1 MPPSLLPV
9 FIKLANRPCLVVGAG
24 TVAASKI
31 AALLESDALITVV
44 APTANPEIKQLA
56 AEGKLRWLPREF
68 HPHDLGG
75 IFLAIAATSDAAVNR
90 AVFLESQSRSIL
102 CNSVDDPPHCDFY
115 FSAVVRRGDL
125 QIAISTSGE
134 SPAVAQRFRQ
144 EIEECLDDRIAD
156 WLQLVGDARRE
167 IMAKHPPSEERKR
180 LLHLLAYS
188 EFCEAV
194 NCQAPALR
202 PASSTRHLHLPES
215 HPGVHAQNVGVKK

>member
-31 AALLESDALITVV
+31 TALLESGARITVV
-44 APTANPEIKQLA
+44 APAANPDVKQLA
-56 AEGKLRWLPREF
+56 AAGQLHWLPRKF
-68 HPHDLGG
+68 QPQDLAGA
-75 IFLAIAATSDAAVNR
+75 FLAIAAASDDAVNR
-90 AVFLESQSRSIL
+90 AVFLESQRLGIL

-115 FSAVVRRGDL
+115 FSALVRRGDL

-144 EIEECLDDRIAD
+144 EIDESLDERIAD
-156 WLQLVGDARRE
+156 WLHLVGDVRRE
-167 IMAKHPPSEERKR
+167 IIAKHPPSEERKR

-188 EFCEAV
+188 EICEAE
-194 NCQAPALR
+194 NCQAPALVL
-202 PASSTRHLHLPES
+202 ASSTRHLHLPES
-215 HPGVHAQNVGVKK
+215 DPELQEQDAGVKK